1 MRQPVSL
8 ASTPLRLAAALA
20 ALALLAGCG
29 EKEENLEAGVSEQL
43 DLALDFYVNP
53 DHAGIYTAQEN
64 GYFKRAGLR
73 VTPRVPSDPSA
84 PIREVAAGRA
94 DLAIS
99 YEPEVLL
106 AREQGLDVVAIAALV
121 DEPLTSLI
129 SLPEGGIAKPADLRG
144 KTVAT
149 AGIPYQADYLETI
162 LAGAGLSAS
171 DVRQVDVGL
180 NLLPVLLGGQADA
193 ILGGFRNIEGVD
205 LAERGADPSVVPV
218 NQLGVPNYDELV
230 LVAQGE
236 RLEEDPEALR
246 LFIGALAKGTKDAVA
261 DPAAATRTVLAAAEG
276 LDPDL
281 TRAEVEATLPLLAAT
296 PQESY
301 GQLDADEWDLFAS
314 WMAENGL
321 ISQAPETGDVVTND
335 LLPGAPDKD

>member
-1 MRQPVSL
+1 MPRPRSGSQP
-8 ASTPLRLAAALA
+8 RWRRWRCWRAAARRRRTSRP
-20 ALALLAGCG
+20 AL
-29 EKEENLEAGVSEQL
+29 SEQL

-171 DVRQVDVGL
+171 DVSQVDVGL

-205 LAERGADPSVVPV
+205 LAERGANPSVVPV

-236 RLEEDPEALR
+236 RVEEDPEALR

-261 DPAAATRTVLAAAEG
+261 DPAAATRAVLAASEG

-321 ISQAPETGDVVTND
+321 ISQAPESGDVVTND